1 MKVPKLQLKLLEK
14 GQVFAWNE
22 WRRAHETETLEFSD
36 LTLAGMS
43 LNGIDLSNAR
53 LAGANLSD
61 CGLWGANFSRSNLR
75 GADFQRST
83 LVEADLVAAE
93 LQGANFSSA
102 LLDQAGLSNAALAQ
116 AQFQSASLRNAF
128 LGGTDLTGANLNSAD
143 LSGASLEGA
152 RLISTDLTGATIDS
166 CRVYGMSAW
175 DVKLDRTIQRELI
188 VTSKGEPSLVIDNL
202 ELAQFVYLLLR
213 REKLR
218 GAIETLTTRTVLILG
233 RFTPERKVILDA
245 LGDEV
250 RANGLVPMIFDFER
264 AATRDLTE
272 TVRILAGLS
281 LFVIADISNPKS
293 SPLELQATVPDYE
306 VPFTVILQEGE
317 QPFAMYGD
325 LSKYDWVLQPVLSY
339 RSSEALRKAFK
350 PALLDR
356 AWEMHKRLVAR
367 RASAMTPQ
375 SIEDF
380 LERA

>member
-1 MKVPKLQLKLLEK
+1 
-14 GQVFAWNE
+14 
-22 WRRAHETETLEFSD
+22 
-36 LTLAGMS
+36 MS

-306 VPFTVILQEGE
+306 VPFAVILQEGE

-325 LSKYDWVLQPVLSY
+325 LSKYDWVLQPILSY
-339 RSSEALRKAFK
+339 RSSEALSKAFK

-380 LERA
+380 LERT